1 MIAID
6 RRAFLELAVL
16 AGTAG
21 LVSHAM
27 ASQEQEQEQEH
38 RVVISQFDYS
48 PKQLKARYGDTI
60 TWFNEDI
67 VPHTATANDQSWDTG
82 EIKPGESI
90 SISVDNTFNTDYF
103 CAYHPMMKASIR
115 LKN

>member
-6 RRAFLELAVL
+6 RRAFLGLTVL
-16 AGTAG
+16 GGTVG
-21 LVSHAM
+21 LVSPAL
-27 ASQEQEQEQEH
+27 ASQEQEH

-48 PKQLKARYGDTI
+48 PKQLKARHGDTI
-60 TWFNEDI
+60 TWINEDI

-90 SISVDNTFNTDYF
+90 SLSVDNTFDTDYF
-103 CAYHPMMKASIR
+103 CTYHPMMKASIR